1 MFNTFDHQQS
11 LDLINLAGSVP
22 HDSSWPGRDAGPVH
36 PASPSII
43 TSWAAYFIIFDI
55 SQAGTCS
62 RLGRLF
68 QRIGMSRTTWA
79 GCQWSLPPWGPTL
92 VRKSLDCSHH
102 LPALE
107 ATAAQPVSK
116 QPTRLHELNVQALPV
131 MKTNFCALPICPLHS
146 LYIHIALLANCFW
159 VTAGS
164 NLVKIPSDIIRSSWI
179 ILHHHPFREF
189 RFQHSLSKTTQTFPA
204 SCSVEAVSASEGA
217 TPVTFSVFAVEASAF
232 GGCHSSAAS
241 RPRRKIATKLSS
253 WMMAQRGAPQIMGSN
268 EPAAAYQGVEIKAM
282 PTIKATKTS
291 LGSLE
296 VAITVPARSF
306 RGLIV
311 ASKEG
316 IQRKMGNCKM
326 CENVTVDGRNSD
338 PEEQEKELCKR
349 SHCFWRRYVPC
360 RGADLCHIQ
369 FRSLTSARCHQTHQ
383 AHHQKVH
390 KDRDVHWWDIAI
402 QGIPCDGQNHQRDQT
417 CQNSGANWSFR
428 HLQIQAEAKG
438 RQQLHQHAILEND
451 DDTHLVVTQE
461 HAQQKRQAAHKHWI
475 QFSNSH
481 HIFLRHG
488 WAKSFLEDVQ
498 RNNAGGSH
506 QCTIRSG
513 HDGS

>member
-43 TSWAAYFIIFDI
+43 TSWAAYFIIFHI

-68 QRIGMSRTTWA
+68 QRIARSRTTWA
-79 GCQWSLPPWGPTL
+79 GCQWSLLPWGPTL

-131 MKTNFCALPICPLHS
+131 MKTNFCALPICPLYS

-164 NLVKIPSDIIRSSWI
+164 NLVKIPSDHPESSWI
-179 ILHHHPFREF
+179 ILHPPFREF
-189 RFQHSLSKTTQTFPA
+189 RFQHSLSKTPQTFPA

-217 TPVTFSVFAVEASAF
+217 TPVTFSVAFEAVAAVAAF
-232 GGCHSSAAS
+232 GGCHSSEAS

-296 VAITVPARSF
+296 VAITVPASF
-306 RGLIV
+306 WGLN
-311 ASKEG
+311 SLH
-316 IQRKMGNCKM
+316 QRKESNAKWGTVKCVKM
-326 CENVTVDGRNSD
+326 WQLMEEIRTQKNKKKNSAKDLTVF
-338 PEEQEKELCKR
+338 EEDM
-349 SHCFWRRYVPC
+349 SHIEVLICATSNFAASPVP
-360 RGADLCHIQ
+360 GATRHIKPTTRK
-369 FRSLTSARCHQTHQ
+369 FTKTE
-383 AHHQKVH
+383 
-390 KDRDVHWWDIAI
+390 
-402 QGIPCDGQNHQRDQT
+402 T
-417 CQNSGANWSFR
+417 F
-428 HLQIQAEAKG
+428 
-438 RQQLHQHAILEND
+438 
-451 DDTHLVVTQE
+451 T
-461 HAQQKRQAAHKHWI
+461 
-475 QFSNSH
+475 
-481 HIFLRHG
+481 
-488 WAKSFLEDVQ
+488 
-498 RNNAGGSH
+498 GG
-506 QCTIRSG
+506 T
-513 HDGS
+513 